1 MAQEIQVVLPPT
13 IEIDYNSYQ
22 KITTNHIYYN
32 YTIEPKT
39 LTITTIVNGKDD
51 TNGI

>member
-1 MAQEIQVVLPPT
+1 MTKEIQVVLPPS

-22 KITTNHIYYN
+22 EITTNHIYYN
-32 YTIEPKT
+32 YIIEPKI
-39 LTITTIVNGKDD
+39 LTITIIVNRKDD

>member
-1 MAQEIQVVLPPT
+1 MTKEIQIVLPPS

-22 KITTNHIYYN
+22 EITTNHIYYN
-32 YTIEPKT
+32 CIIEPKI
-39 LTITTIVNGKDD
+39 LTITTIVNRKDD

>member
-1 MAQEIQVVLPPT
+1 MTQEIKIVLPPS

-22 KITTNHIYYN
+22 EITTNHIYYN

-39 LTITTIVNGKDD
+39 LTITTIMNRKDD
-51 TNGI
+51 TDGI